1 MRAAI
6 ILCLVILILNVEVG
20 EAGDPIFAMISKWMK
35 ENPGWLWVLKYV
47 PFEVAAARGYGNDN
61 PVRRETLSNPNF
73 GSNDETHD
81 LN

>member
-20 EAGDPIFAMISKWMK
+20 EAGDPIFEMISKWMK

-47 PFEVAAARGYGNDN
+47 P
-61 PVRRETLSNPNF
+61 VRQETLSNPTF
-73 GSNDETHD
+73 GSNDESHD
-81 LN
+81 FH